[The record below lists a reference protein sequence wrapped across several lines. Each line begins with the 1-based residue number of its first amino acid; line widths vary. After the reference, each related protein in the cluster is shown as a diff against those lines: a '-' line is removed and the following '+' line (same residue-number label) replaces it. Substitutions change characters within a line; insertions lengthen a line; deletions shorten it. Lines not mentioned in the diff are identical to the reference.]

1 MNPVSSHLI
10 IGCGYL
16 GKRLAGLLDGQACW
30 LTHRTAQLLKATG
43 KSKTHS
49 LLLDINNEASW
60 ACLNVL
66 SNKPGLMIYCLV
78 PPGQIDAGTFTRFIK
93 QLNHLGSRRCVLVSS
108 TVVYGNTERMVDAD
122 SDVELDNER
131 ARRQYQIEQ
140 EWLANLNHASVVR
153 SAGIYGPERVIGRNS
168 IMNGDAIKGDPEGWL
183 NLIHVDDLA
192 SLLIRMSELEQLEQ
206 IELACDGSPVRRR
219 DYYSYLAELLNQ
231 AQPKFNQDSH
241 SRGAGRRCDNK
252 LTITRTG
259 WQPQHSDFQ
268 RSLEKLIET

>member
-259 WQPQHSDFQ
+259 WQPQHSDFNG
-268 RSLEKLIET
+268 LWKN